1 MHIVIL
7 DDYQDCVR
15 TLASFSSLQAH
26 RVSVYRDPAAD
37 TQALIARLATA
48 QAVVLTRERT
58 AMPAQVLERLPLLR
72 IISTAGALPGNL
84 DLAAC
89 TERGIA
95 VAQSRGTGAPTAE
108 LCWALILASR
118 RRLLSQAQSL
128 REGRWQSELGQ
139 GLQGQRL
146 GIWGYGRVGQQVARF
161 GQAFGMRVW
170 AWGRDGTRERALRD
184 GVAVAASRA
193 EFIAQSDVLSLH
205 LSLSAETAGSISADE
220 LITMKPDALLVN
232 TARAQLLQPGAVQR
246 VLDAGRPGHLA
257 LDVFE
262 QEPLLSAAPAWLHHP
277 RVLATP
283 HIGFVERDNYEAYFS
298 QAFEHILRFFEGHR
312 AQLVNPEVVAR
323 S

>member
-1 MHIVIL
+1 M
-7 DDYQDCVR
+7 
-15 TLASFSSLQAH
+15 
-26 RVSVYRDPAAD
+26 
-37 TQALIARLATA
+37 
-48 QAVVLTRERT
+48 
-58 AMPAQVLERLPLLR
+58 
-72 IISTAGALPGNL
+72 
-84 DLAAC
+84 
-89 TERGIA
+89 
-95 VAQSRGTGAPTAE
+95 
-108 LCWALILASR
+108 ILASQ